1 MTNYLAGYSKKT
13 GKLIYRSALTNDLKQ
28 LLIDKNNMINQ
39 FEFLFMVR
47 KY

>member
-1 MTNYLAGYSKKT
+1 MNYYLTGYSKVT
-13 GKLIYRSALTNDLKQ
+13 GKLIYRSALTSDLKQ